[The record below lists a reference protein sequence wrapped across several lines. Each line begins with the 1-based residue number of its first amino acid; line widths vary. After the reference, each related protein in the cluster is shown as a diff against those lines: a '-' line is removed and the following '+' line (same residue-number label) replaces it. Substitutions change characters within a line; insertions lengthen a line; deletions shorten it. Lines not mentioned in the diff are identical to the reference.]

1 MKLTKL
7 LLSLIATV
15 ALTWLL
21 NTPQNIKGA
30 PIPALGSLFSPFQ
43 GYWHNAQ
50 PLDEL
55 PSNQT
60 AQGLKNNVKVVYDSR
75 LVPHVF
81 ADNIEDA
88 FFVQGFLH
96 AQNRLWEMDFIT
108 RAAGGR
114 LSEILGD
121 RPIRPGLS
129 TVDIDKLQRRRGIT
143 LGAEKTVQ
151 EWQTD
156 PETWAMIN
164 AYCMGANAFIGDL
177 DPRDYPIEYKI
188 LGVKPEPWSPMR
200 MSLLAAYMAMDLAL
214 GENDVQA
221 TNAKALF
228 GKDFDFIYPETFPEQ
243 QPVVPSGTNFSTAS
257 AGKGEKG
264 TTTSVSD
271 SKNAPL
277 PEAIG
282 ISLLNGMIDFPSLH
296 DDLQPD
302 EGNGSNNWVVGPS
315 KTKNKN
321 PILCGDPHLS
331 LKMPSIWYEMQ
342 ISTPDMNA
350 YGVSLPGLPAI
361 IIGFNDNI
369 AWTQTNVGHD
379 VADWYTLKWTNPSRT
394 EYQYDGATKKVELRV
409 EDITVKGVGIIK
421 DTVKYS
427 VWGPVVYDND
437 TMPSANMAFHWLAN
451 DVLKSS
457 IKSFVMLN
465 KAKNYDD
472 YTKALEGYNVPAQNF
487 AFACKNGD
495 IALRLGGIFPIKAKE
510 QGRFV
515 QDGSSS
521 ANAWKGFVPKNM
533 NPAYKNPARGF
544 VSSANQQ
551 STDGSYPYY
560 YNSEGF
566 EAYRGRIVNN
576 ILSKMNNI
584 TIDSMKE
591 MQRNNFSLMAQEA
604 LPTMIKLLDSTALNN
619 DTKPLLAALKQ
630 WNYNYD
636 ADKVAPIYFEE
647 WFKAFYGEVWDE
659 ILTRPEK
666 DRILKPT
673 TWRTVAILR
682 GDTSNKY
689 FDIQMTKDKKETAKD
704 LLLTSFKTMAA
715 ELIKVQAEINVK
727 YLSNP
732 TLIWAHYKD
741 TEIPH
746 ITNIPGMGRSHL
758 ANGGYAKAINAV
770 KKNHGPS
777 WRMIVELA
785 PEGPHAYVVYPGGQS
800 GNPGSKYYDQFVD
813 TWTKGDYYEAIFMRK
828 ADEKHTNLISIQEF
842 YKAQ

>member
-1 MKLTKL
+1 MKITKL
-7 LLSLIATV
+7 LLSLLTTI

-30 PIPALGSLFSPFQ
+30 PVPAIGSLFSPFQ
-43 GYWHNAQ
+43 GFWHNAQ
-50 PLDEL
+50 PLNDL
-55 PSNQT
+55 PGNQM
-60 AQGLKNNVKVVYDSR
+60 AQGLKNNVKVVYDDR

-81 ADNIEDA
+81 AENIEDA
-88 FFVQGFLH
+88 FFVQGYLH
-96 AQNRLWEMDFIT
+96 AYNRLWEMDFIT

-114 LSEILGD
+114 LSELLGD
-121 RPIRPGLS
+121 RLIRPGLS

-143 LGAEKTVQ
+143 VGAEKTVQ
-151 EWQTD
+151 EWQAE
-156 PETWAMIN
+156 PETWAFIN
-164 AYCMGANAFIGDL
+164 AYCMGANAFIGNL
-177 DPRDYPIEYKI
+177 NPRDYPIEYKI
-188 LGVKPEPWSPMR
+188 LGAKPESWTPMR

-214 GENDVQA
+214 GENDIQA

-228 GKDFDFIYPETFPEQ
+228 GSDFDFIYPETFPEQ
-243 QPVVPSGTNFSTAS
+243 QPVVPSGTSFKSTTAVKGATSS
-257 AGKGEKG
+257 A
-264 TTTSVSD
+264 SD
-271 SKNAPL
+271 SKINPL
-277 PEAIG
+277 
-282 ISLLNGMIDFPSLH
+282 SMIDFPSLH

-302 EGNGSNNWVVGPS
+302 EGNGSNNWVVSPS

-331 LKMPSIWYEMQ
+331 LKLPSIWYEMQ

-350 YGVSLPGLPAI
+350 YGVTLPGLPAI
-361 IIGFNDNI
+361 IIGFNDDI

-379 VADWYTLKWTNPSRT
+379 VADWYAMKWTNSTRT
-394 EYQYDGATKKVELRV
+394 EYEYDGATKKVDLRV
-409 EDITVKGVGIIK
+409 EEITVKGVGVIK

-427 VWGPVVYDND
+427 VWGPIVYDND
-437 TMPSANMAFHWLAN
+437 SLPAANMAFHWLAN

-465 KAKNYDD
+465 KAKNYDE
-472 YTKALEGYNVPAQNF
+472 YSKALEGYNVPAQNF

-495 IALRLGGIFPIKAKE
+495 IALRLGGVFPIKSKE

-521 ANAWKGFVPKNM
+521 ANAWKGFVPKDM
-533 NPAYKNPARGF
+533 NPYYKNPTRGF
-544 VSSANQQ
+544 VSSANQK
-551 STDGSYPYY
+551 STDETYPYY
-560 YNSEGF
+560 YDSENF

-576 ILSKMNNI
+576 MLSKMNDI
-584 TIDSMKE
+584 TVDSMKK
-591 MQRNNFSLMAQEA
+591 MQSSNFSLMAQEA
-604 LPTMIKLLDSTALNN
+604 LPTMINLLDTNALTAEM
-619 DTKPLLAALKQ
+619 KPLLSALKN
-630 WNYNYD
+630 WDYNYD

-647 WFKAFYGEVWDE
+647 WFKAFYSDVWDE

-673 TWRTVAILR
+673 TWRTIAILR
-682 GDTSNKY
+682 GDVNNKF
-689 FDIQMTKDKKETAKD
+689 FDNQATKNKKETAKD
-704 LLLTSFKTMAA
+704 LLNESFKTMAA
-715 ELIKVQAEINVK
+715 EIVKVQAEISLK
-727 YLSNP
+727 YPMNP

-746 ITNIPGMGRSHL
+746 IANMPGMGRTHIQ
-758 ANGGYAKAINAV
+758 NGGYAKAINAV

-785 PEGPHAYVVYPGGQS
+785 PDRPHAYVVYPGGQS
-800 GNPGSKYYDQFVD
+800 GNSGSKYYDQFVD
-813 TWTKGDYYEAIFMRK
+813 TWAKGEYYEAVFMRN
-828 ADEKHTNLISIQEF
+828 ADEKHANLIAIQEF

>member
-7 LLSLIATV
+7 LLSLLATIT
-15 ALTWLL
+15 LTWFL
-21 NTPQNIKGA
+21 NTSQNIKGA
-30 PIPALGSLFSPFQ
+30 PVPALGSLFSPFQ
-43 GYWHNAQ
+43 GFWHNAK
-50 PLDEL
+50 PLNEQ
-55 PSNQT
+55 PSNQS
-60 AQGLKNNVKVVYDSR
+60 AQGLKSNVKVVYDDR
-75 LVPHVF
+75 MVPHVF
-81 ADNIEDA
+81 AENIEDA
-88 FFVQGFLH
+88 FFVQGNLH

-114 LSEILGD
+114 LSEVLGD
-121 RPIRPGLS
+121 RPIRVGLS
-129 TVDIDKLQRRRGIT
+129 TVDVDKLQRRRGIT

-151 EWQTD
+151 EWQAEH
-156 PETWAMIN
+156 ETWAMVN
-164 AYCMGANAFIGDL
+164 AYCMGANSFIANL

-188 LGVKPEPWSPMR
+188 LGAKPEQWTPMR

-214 GENDVQA
+214 AENDVQA
-221 TNAKALF
+221 TNAKVLF
-228 GKDFDFIYPETFPEQ
+228 GNDFDFIYPETFPEQ
-243 QPVVPSGTNFSTAS
+243 QPVVPAGTSYKAAPLVKGATS
-257 AGKGEKG
+257 A
-264 TTTSVSD
+264 VSD
-271 SKNAPL
+271 SKTNPL
-277 PEAIG
+277 PEEIG
-282 ISLLNGMIDFPSLH
+282 ISFLKSMIDFPSVH
-296 DDLQPD
+296 EDLQPD

-321 PILCGDPHLS
+321 PILCGDPHLG

-350 YGVSLPGLPAI
+350 YGVSIPGLPAI
-361 IIGFNDNI
+361 IIGFNDDI

-379 VADWYTLKWTNPSRT
+379 VADWYTMKWTNPTRL
-394 EYQYDGATKKVELRV
+394 EYQYDGATKKVDLRV
-409 EDITVKGVGIIK
+409 EDIIVKGVGIIK

-427 VWGPVVYDND
+427 VWGPIVYDND
-437 TMPSANMAFHWLAN
+437 TMPAANMAFHWLAN

-472 YTKALEGYNVPAQNF
+472 YAKALEGYNVPAQNF

-521 ANAWKGFVPKNM
+521 ANAWKGFVPKDM

-544 VSSANQQ
+544 VSSANQK
-551 STDGSYPYY
+551 STDETYPYY
-560 YNSEGF
+560 YDSENF

-576 ILSKMNNI
+576 LLSKMNDI
-584 TIDSMKE
+584 TIDSMKK
-591 MQRNNFSLMAQEA
+591 MQGNNFSLMAQEA
-604 LPTMIKLLDSTALNN
+604 LPTMLKLLETTALT
-619 DTKPLLAALKQ
+619 DETKPLLAALKN
-630 WNYNYD
+630 WDYNYN
-636 ADKVAPIYFEE
+636 ANEVAPIYFEE
-647 WFKAFYGEVWDE
+647 WFKAFYNEVWDE

-673 TWRTVAILR
+673 TWRTIAILR
-682 GDTSNKY
+682 GDANNKF
-689 FDIQMTKDKKETAKD
+689 FDIQATMDKKETAQD
-704 LLLTSFKTMAA
+704 LLDSSFKTMAT
-715 ELIKVQAEINVK
+715 ELAKVQAEIQLK
-727 YLSNP
+727 YPSNP
-732 TLIWAHYKD
+732 TMIWTHYKD

-746 ITNIPGMGRSHL
+746 IANVPGFGRAHI
-758 ANGGYAKAINAV
+758 ANGGYAKSINAV

-785 PEGPHAYVVYPGGQS
+785 PDGPHAYVVYPGGQS
-800 GNPGSKYYDQFVD
+800 GNPGSKNYDQFVD

-828 ADEKHTNLISIQEF
+828 ADEKHANLTSVQEF